1 MVGKMPLMKRRGG
14 RTFDENNL
22 FNKRRKFER
31 QVSE

>member
-14 RTFDENNL
+14 TFDENNL